1 MKIEGEID
9 PVKYGVMWQKV
20 QSMEKTI
27 NKLECQMEE
36 LLELANKSKG
46 GMFAGMAVVSFI
58 GGIAGY
64 ISHVFTMK

>member
-1 MKIEGEID
+1 MKIEGDID